1 MTQEEFIKV
10 LKKKKYSYEIEGD
23 QIVVTVKKA
32 VLLRDLTSLPT
43 GVEFSNGGNVN
54 LMSLTS
60 LPPGVVFNNTGSVLL
75 YSLTSLPPDVK
86 FNNEGNVLLHSLI
99 SISRGVVFSNE
110 KNVRLD
116 SLIGGWFNE
125 WGGNIE
131 GIDSKSLLN
140 VTIKRGMFI

>member
-1 MTQEEFIKV
+1 MF
-10 LKKKKYSYEIEGD
+10 
-23 QIVVTVKKA
+23 
-32 VLLRDLTSLPT
+32 
-43 GVEFSNGGNVN
+43 EFSYGGNFN

-86 FNNEGNVLLHSLI
+86 FNNEGNVLLNYLT

-116 SLIGGWFNE
+116 SLIGGWVNE

-131 GIDSKSLLN
+131 GIDPKRLLN
-140 VTIKRGMFI
+140 VMISKGIFER